1 MWLQLP
7 LPRSY
12 TTSFGFSS
20 LSVYEGGANC
30 WKVLNSFYA
39 ITSSCVLHP
48 DVGCGWFINNLVM
61 VTLKTTMWCFQ
72 VVSTALIVMHT
83 IKRFTV

>member
-20 LSVYEGGANC
+20 LTVYEGGANC
-30 WKVLNSFYA
+30 WKVLNYFYA
-39 ITSSCVLHP
+39 ITSTYVYFIQMWA
-48 DVGCGWFINNLVM
+48 VGGL
-61 VTLKTTMWCFQ
+61 L
-72 VVSTALIVMHT
+72 T
-83 IKRFTV
+83 I

>member
-20 LSVYEGGANC
+20 LTVYEGGANC
-30 WKVLNSFYA
+30 WKVLNYFYA
-39 ITSSCVLHP
+39 ITSTYVYFIQMWA
-48 DVGCGWFINNLVM
+48 VGGLFPI
-61 VTLKTTMWCFQ
+61 
-72 VVSTALIVMHT
+72 
-83 IKRFTV
+83 